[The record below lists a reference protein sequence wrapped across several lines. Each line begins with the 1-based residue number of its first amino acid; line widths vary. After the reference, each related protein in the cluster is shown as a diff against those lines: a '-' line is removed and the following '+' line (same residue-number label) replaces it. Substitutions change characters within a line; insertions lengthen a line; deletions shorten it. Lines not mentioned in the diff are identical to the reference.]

1 MWNGFCFGV
10 ILGSSLSVSGRVQ
23 SASALN
29 QRGVSYPPPSP
40 RGLTRAQPV
49 PQSRNPP
56 LVKTRR
62 LASVAG
68 LINVNVTDSSNQQ
81 STTVEATNTNVDGG
95 DLMTSIPFVDTID
108 LSLLLFSCCR
118 SWFSLSVDSLLITWF
133 SFYHLRWRR
142 SNDSRNRDG
151 IFWYKRSRGRT
162 RGRASRRWIRRV
174 TSTSSQRGAG

>member
-1 MWNGFCFGV
+1 MAFASV
-10 ILGSSLSVSGRVQ
+10 LLGSSLSVSGRVQ

-68 LINVNVTDSSNQQ
+68 LINVNVTDSTSQQ
-81 STTVEATNTNVDGG
+81 SASVETTNPNADGG
-95 DLMTSIPFVDTID
+95 DLMTSTI
-108 LSLLLFSCCR
+108 S
-118 SWFSLSVDSLLITWF
+118 
-133 SFYHLRWRR
+133 
-142 SNDSRNRDG
+142 
-151 IFWYKRSRGRT
+151 
-162 RGRASRRWIRRV
+162 
-174 TSTSSQRGAG
+174 